1 MGAKTKTDHC
11 LNCCQPLQGE
21 NFCPRCGQ
29 KNDASKLTVKHF
41 LSEIISNLFA
51 FDGRFYYTLFNLFRY
66 PGKVPDDF
74 IAGKRTRYMHPVRI
88 YFLASILLLFIIQL
102 KSGPALD
109 MVNIDENSPGV
120 ETGTLADTLEYT
132 GPTITTS
139 PAGEDPGIFE
149 KIQIM
154 SDYYSAHRETNVSTA
169 LDSMNFPVDFYHR
182 FLYKQA
188 IKTADFDDDEFNRYL
203 FSKLFWVFFL
213 FLPISAL
220 LLKLLYIRRPFY
232 YPEHLFFTFYTQS
245 AFFILLALSLP
256 WPNGERIAATVSIL
270 FGIYLFI
277 AMKRFYKQGFRK
289 TLLKFILLNMLMIP
303 SFVTFFLLSTLVVF
317 ILF

>member
-11 LNCCQPLQGE
+11 LNCQQPLQGE

-41 LSEIISNLFA
+41 LSESISNLFA

-66 PGKVPDDF
+66 PGKVPREF
-74 IAGKRTRYMHPVRI
+74 IEGKRTRYMQPVRI

-102 KSGPALD
+102 KRGAELD
-109 MVNIDENSPGV
+109 RVNTEDNNPGIENS
-120 ETGTLADTLEYT
+120 TTIDTLDNKVATNPKGGDY
-132 GPTITTS
+132 
-139 PAGEDPGIFE
+139 GIFK

-154 SDYYSAHRETNVSTA
+154 ADYYSTHREMNVSAA
-169 LDSMNFPVDFYHR
+169 LASMGFPVDFYHR

-213 FLPISAL
+213 FLPIPAL
-220 LLKLLYIRRPFY
+220 LLKLLYIRRGFY

-245 AFFILLALSLP
+245 AFFILLALAFP
-256 WPNGERIAATVSIL
+256 WPQGEKIAAIVSIL
-270 FGIYLFI
+270 FGIYLFLSMI
-277 AMKRFYKQGFRK
+277 RFYKQGIRK

-303 SFVTFFLLSTLVVF
+303 SFLIFFILSTLVVF